1 MKNLWQQ
8 QKILEKGNAPTASEQ
23 AGYSPHI
30 YNDTVKHNPRKI
42 GRHNVRK
49 ALSMAGMGGISARK
63 EGIVA
68 GNWIAEAT
76 SKHKGA
82 FSSAAQKHHMGTAA
96 YAKKEAHAPG
106 VLGKRARLAQTLM
119 GMRHHAE
126 GCVSEPSGDGPSG
139 PHKGFMM
146 ILMPHHGQPPM
157 QHHAFG
163 SVAAPSMPTPM
174 PSPMG
179 AYGQQQVR
187 RVPHPATKRVVPQ
200 QFRAPLPT
208 TGGAR
213 SPIATRP
220 VMSQRLPHHATGNVA
235 APPQQVP
242 YGAYG
247 SMVSQGP
254 PVVGGAPGSRLQ
266 MGGSIYG

>member
-1 MKNLWQQ
+1 MKNQWQQ
-8 QKILEKGNAPTASEQ
+8 QAIANRGNAPTASEQ

-30 YNDTVKHNPRKI
+30 YNDSVKQNTRKI

-63 EGIVA
+63 EGVVA
-68 GNWIAEAT
+68 GNWIKGAI
-76 SKHKGA
+76 KHKGSFSKAAHKAGKSTSA
-82 FSSAAQKHHMGTAA
+82 FASEHKGDS
-96 YAKKEAHAPG
+96 G
-106 VLGKRARLAQTLM
+106 VLGRRARLAQTLM
-119 GMRHHAE
+119 GMKHHAE
-126 GCVSEPSGDGPSG
+126 GCVSEPSGDSPSG
-139 PHKGFMM
+139 PHKGLLM

-163 SVAAPSMPTPM
+163 NVAAPSMAAPM
-174 PSPMG
+174 PPSMG

-200 QFRAPLPT
+200 QLRAPLPT

-220 VMSQRLPHHATGNVA
+220 VISQKLPRHATGNVA

-266 MGGSIYG
+266 IGGSIYG